1 MNNKQSFFQYG
12 LISVFLINLIEC
24 NFLLT
29 NYHIYSP
36 SSISNNNN
44 VISNH
49 ISYSGNYLFLILI
62 KKLIIKNHSFW
73 YIYNPDKA
81 KEKQRTLFNFRSLD
95 KAEIMI

>member
-12 LISVFLINLIEC
+12 LISVFLINLVEC

-36 SSISNNNN
+36 STSSISNNNN
-44 VISNH
+44 VIPNH

-62 KKLIIKNHSFW
+62 IKNHSILCI

-81 KEKQRTLFNFRSLD
+81 KETKLRNLVNHFCIYS
-95 KAEIMI
+95 

>member
-62 KKLIIKNHSFW
+62 KKLIIKNHCIL
-73 YIYNPDKA
+73 YIYIYIIRIKLKKN
-81 KEKQRTLFNFRSLD
+81 KELFLILD
-95 KAEIMI
+95 HLIRQK